1 VNALT
6 TEGDLPPFAPHCAIL
21 LDAVAGVNYRIAV
34 AGGPQDGGYGPFQ
47 LDIHRLE
54 VPVNDDF
61 SKATTLALKSSGS
74 IKGTAVDAT
83 EEDSEPSHD
92 AGSYESGTVSVW
104 YRWKATSRQPVILS
118 ACSNTEPVRI
128 AVYTGGTV
136 AEIEQV
142 AASETGCP
150 AGSTGGK
157 LAIAPVAG
165 VTYRIAV
172 AAGLRDAEGPFLP
185 PKNGSNLKAAIR
197 KCRKLGRKP
206 SGPTA
211 SARTGGRRWC
221 PSVRASSTLP
231 PRRSASPRPG
241 AGRSCCGSMPA
252 RGKCEAVSP
261 DRGAG
266 SYVAWC
272 GGWQL

>member
-1 VNALT
+1 MNALT

-34 AGGPQDGGYGPFQ
+34 AGGPQDGKYGPFN
-47 LDIHRLE
+47 LDIHLLNI
-54 VPVNDDF
+54 PANDDF
-61 SKATTLALKSSGS
+61 SKATALALKSSGS
-74 IKGTAVDAT
+74 IKGTTVDTT

-172 AAGLRDAEGPFLP
+172 AAGLRDFESAFTLSAEGPFLP
-185 PKNGSNLKAAIR
+185 PKKGSNLKAAIR
-197 KCRKLGRKP
+197 KCKKLGSKAKRANCVRK
-206 SGPTA
+206 
-211 SARTGGRRWC
+211 ARRQ
-221 PSVRASSTLP
+221 A
-231 PRRSASPRPG
+231 
-241 AGRSCCGSMPA
+241 
-252 RGKCEAVSP
+252 AVSKCQSIL
-261 DRGAG
+261 DSAAQAKC
-266 SYVAWC
+266 VAKAC
-272 GGWQL
+272 RR